1 MDRWKLKIKAIIANI
16 GKPRMILGI
25 PWLRKYNPHIDWKK
39 GTISWINPKLKEE
52 FQELQQLQ
60 NIKEFNSQIYKL
72 NTKISTSQKL
82 EMKGKQKEKK
92 PPEEIVPQEYHDY
105 LSLFNEKKSKRYPPA
120 RIWDH
125 KIETKNKFEPKAF
138 KPYKLSFAEIEEQK
152 KFIKENLQ
160 KGYIKPSKSPMAS
173 PFLFVA
179 KKDGK
184 LQPCQD
190 YRYLNNNTIKN
201 AYPIPNIQSILDK
214 LRESKYFTALDV

>member
-1 MDRWKLKIKAIIANI
+1 MDGWKLKIKAIIADI

-25 PWLRKYNPHIDWKK
+25 PWLRRYNPHIDWKK
-39 GTISWINPKLKEE
+39 GTISWTNPKLTEE

-60 NIKEFNSQIYKL
+60 NIEEFNSQIYEL

-92 PPEEIVPQEYHDY
+92 PPEEIVLQEYHDY

-125 KIETKNKFEPKAF
+125 KIETKNEFEPKAF

-152 KFIKENLQ
+152 KFIEENLQ
-160 KGYIKPSKSPMAS
+160 KGYIKPSKSPMTS
-173 PFLFVA
+173 PFFFVA

-184 LQPCQD
+184 LRPCQD
-190 YRYLNNNTIKN
+190 YQYLNNNTIKN
-201 AYPIPNIQSILDK
+201 ALK
-214 LRESKYFTALDV
+214 GAKGGLAATSKM